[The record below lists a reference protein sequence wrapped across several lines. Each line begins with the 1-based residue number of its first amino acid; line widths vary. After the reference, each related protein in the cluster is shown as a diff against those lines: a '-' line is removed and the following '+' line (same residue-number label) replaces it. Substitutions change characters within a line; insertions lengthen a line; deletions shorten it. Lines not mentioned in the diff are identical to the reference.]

1 MKRKLKYTFIIEK
14 TPNGFSAYSND
25 ISVFTTGNTLT
36 EMKNNC
42 NEALDLALNSSNFS
56 IDFQID
62 LKQFFQYYR
71 VINAKYLAERIG
83 MNPTLF
89 SHYVKGRKRP
99 SAKQTNRILM
109 GMNEIGREL
118 SELQFVQL

>member
-1 MKRKLKYTFIIEK
+1 MKRKVKYTFIIEK
-14 TPNGFSAYSND
+14 TTNGFSAYSKE

-36 EMKNNC
+36 ELKNNC
-42 NEALDLALNSSNFS
+42 SEAMELALNARNFS

-71 VINAKYLAERIG
+71 VINANYLAERIG

-89 SHYVKGRKRP
+89 SQYVKGRKQP

-109 GMNEIGREL
+109 GINEIGKEL
-118 SELQFVQL
+118 SELQFIQL